1 MINKN
6 WIQLK
11 KFYKTQFNLNG
22 EVLEMLAD
30 YDILLLCISGL
41 SNLSISKFLDIT
53 VREVRKIIMKNLHF
67 LGWEEDLKWNPYYFY
82 RIFLCCDTIDKD
94 NFSLFVKN
102 NSNSS
107 KNTKKAFDLCI
118 SFDIEF
124 YEPLLE
130 YSRKA

>member
-6 WIQLK
+6 WKQLK

-22 EVLEMLAD
+22 EILEILAD
-30 YDILLLCISGL
+30 YDVLLLCVSGL
-41 SNLSISKFLDIT
+41 SNLTISKFLDIT
-53 VREVRKIIMKNLHF
+53 TSEVRKIIMKNLHF

-94 NFSLFVKN
+94 NFSLFIKN
-102 NSNSS
+102 NSSNIKHS
-107 KNTKKAFDLCI
+107 KKAFDLCI

-124 YEPLLE
+124 YGPLLE